1 MKNTVNGFRFGLMAR
16 GGTSGA
22 EVKARAR
29 AAEDLGYY
37 SILYN
42 DHYLGT
48 GAAMTAA
55 NHPPQDIAAI
65 PAAVLAADA
74 TSRLTVG
81 FRVLCIDYHNPVVL
95 AKELATLAL
104 FSEGRIEVGLGAG
117 WLEPE
122 YEAMGVPFDRAGIRI
137 ARLEEVTQLLRE
149 FFAGGQMDVRG
160 AHGVTATGF
169 EALPHL
175 DKAPPIA
182 IGGGGRKVLSLAA
195 RQADVVAFNINN
207 QAGKLN
213 AEGPRSSTAE
223 ATAEKIGW
231 VREAAGDRFED
242 LILEIGAYFTIVT
255 DDAAAAASEL
265 GEMTRGM
272 FDMPVKE
279 TLDHPHVL
287 IGTVDEICERLQER
301 RERYGFSYVT
311 IREADMEAFAP
322 VVARLS

>member
-1 MKNTVNGFRFGLMAR
+1 
-16 GGTSGA
+16 
-22 EVKARAR
+22 
-29 AAEDLGYY
+29 
-37 SILYN
+37 
-42 DHYLGT
+42 
-48 GAAMTAA
+48 
-55 NHPPQDIAAI
+55 
-65 PAAVLAADA
+65 
-74 TSRLTVG
+74 
-81 FRVLCIDYHNPVVL
+81 
-95 AKELATLAL
+95 
-104 FSEGRIEVGLGAG
+104 
-117 WLEPE
+117 
-122 YEAMGVPFDRAGIRI
+122 
-137 ARLEEVTQLLRE
+137 
-149 FFAGGQMDVRG
+149 
-160 AHGVTATGF
+160 
-169 EALPHL
+169 
-175 DKAPPIA
+175 
-182 IGGGGRKVLSLAA
+182 VLSLAA

-322 VVARLS
+322 VDARLSGQ